1 MSTASLDALDHLIT
15 YGDWANDQILAAA
28 ATVSDEQLDRP
39 LEIGPGT
46 GTLRRIIAH
55 TWAGEFMWLN
65 RWQGR
70 IDLPWP
76 REGDPWPIA
85 EIAGKLRALRPERD
99 AFLAKLDHAALVKV
113 QPYRD
118 SKGGQYEAALLDMI
132 LQQITHS
139 THHRA
144 QAVNALRRLG
154 GPKLEVDYMIR
165 IRRAK

>member
-1 MSTASLDALDHLIT
+1 MTPIETLLPLVG
-15 YGDWANDQILAAA
+15 YGDWANDQIVVAAGTMTDA
-28 ATVSDEQLDRP
+28 DLDRP

-46 GTLRRIIAH
+46 GTLRRILAH

-70 IDLPWP
+70 LDIPWP
-76 REGDPWPIA
+76 READPWPVADIA
-85 EIAGKLRALRPERD
+85 AKFKALRPERD
-99 AFLAKLDHAALVKV
+99 AFLKTLDAARLAAV
-113 QPYRD
+113 QPYKD
-118 SKGGQYEAALLDMI
+118 SKGGMYQASLLDMI

-154 GPKLEVDYMIR
+154 GPRLEVDYMMR
-165 IRRAK
+165 ARRGG

>member
-1 MSTASLDALDHLIT
+1 MLQPLTALLH
-15 YGDWANDQILAAA
+15 YGDWANDLITDAA
-28 ATVSDEQLDRP
+28 ATLADEPLDRP

-46 GTLRRIIAH
+46 GTLRRILAH

-70 IDLPWP
+70 LDIPWP
-76 REGDPWPIA
+76 READPWPVADIA
-85 EIAGKLRALRPERD
+85 AKFKALRPERD
-99 AFLAKLDHAALVKV
+99 AFLKTLDAARLTAV

-118 SKGGQYEAALLDMI
+118 SKGGVYEATLLDMI

-154 GPKLEVDYMIR
+154 GPRLEVDYMMR
-165 IRRAK
+165 VRRAGSAAA